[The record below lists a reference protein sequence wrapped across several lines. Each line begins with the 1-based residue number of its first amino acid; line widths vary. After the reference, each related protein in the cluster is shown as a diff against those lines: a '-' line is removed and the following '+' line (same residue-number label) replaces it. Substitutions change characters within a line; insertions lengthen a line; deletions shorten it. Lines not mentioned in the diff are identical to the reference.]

1 MAGCGKYA
9 ILPLFWRPHGRT
21 TRYRYAAKGNSPDL
35 YLLVQQQPRANGP
48 PAGHMANG
56 APPRQGPPS
65 GPPAPRPRP
74 TSYAGAAGGA
84 RSVHHAWSSIICP
97 SSRCLVRAV
106 GFSDLARNVCF
117 LLPPRVLQP
126 IWKEEQLCSANPED
140 VSFQAFLPFLQ
151 LLPSIAH
158 SLSMNSIIYKV
169 NKETYADLGAY
180 PSPSCAHR
188 WLPFLSLSL
197 PAYTALGWCCYRT
210 RPSAWQGRQRPP
222 RTGACPTKG
231 RRPRWRPGARPPT
244 GPPRAPCAGP
254 P

>member
-35 YLLVQQQPRANGP
+35 YLVVQQQPRANGP

-84 RSVHHAWSSIICP
+84 RSVHHAWSSIICL

-106 GFSDLARNVCF
+106 GFQTLQEMSVFSCLPGSYSQFGKKNNFAVQILKMCLF
-117 LLPPRVLQP
+117 KHFCPSSSCCPALL
-126 IWKEEQLCSANPED
+126 
-140 VSFQAFLPFLQ
+140 
-151 LLPSIAH
+151 
-158 SLSMNSIIYKV
+158 
-169 NKETYADLGAY
+169 
-180 PSPSCAHR
+180 
-188 WLPFLSLSL
+188 
-197 PAYTALGWCCYRT
+197 T
-210 RPSAWQGRQRPP
+210 RIKQHHI
-222 RTGACPTKG
+222 
-231 RRPRWRPGARPPT
+231 
-244 GPPRAPCAGP
+244 
-254 P
+254 